1 MRGILFF
8 HINRGNIE
16 IHTGQSD
23 SNNILSQITVVE
35 FIFSQ
40 CYAKVSDYRAVGPA
54 DLRIRSHIMSCGC
67 LVFCLEKLSL
77 ATIDLKKKKVFDVK
91 CF

>member
-1 MRGILFF
+1 MRGILYFF
-8 HINRGNIE
+8 FQINRGNIE
-16 IHTGQSD
+16 IHTGQND
-23 SNNILSQITVVE
+23 SNNILAKLVE
-35 FIFSQ
+35 FILAQ
-40 CYAKVSDYRAVGPA
+40 CYAKVSDNRAVGPA

-67 LVFCLEKLSL
+67 IVFRLEKLTL